1 MFTLTN
7 PGQSI
12 EVTCEEQFRKAD
24 TDSGGSL
31 SYKEFG
37 ALVDRVT
44 GEKKLPKARGEL
56 LRVARKDK
64 HDPLALAALQ
74 HLNSVCPERA
84 GLHEGEPRRTAY
96 EVDRETFRG
105 VTKIEL

>member
-1 MFTLTN
+1 MVSRCFCT
-7 PGQSI
+7 
-12 EVTCEEQFRKAD
+12 ERA
-24 TDSGGSL
+24 TDS
-31 SYKEFG
+31 
-37 ALVDRVT
+37 RVASIRRDHDAC
-44 GEKKLPKARGEL
+44 PKARGEL

-84 GLHEGEPRRTAY
+84 GLHQGEPRRTAY